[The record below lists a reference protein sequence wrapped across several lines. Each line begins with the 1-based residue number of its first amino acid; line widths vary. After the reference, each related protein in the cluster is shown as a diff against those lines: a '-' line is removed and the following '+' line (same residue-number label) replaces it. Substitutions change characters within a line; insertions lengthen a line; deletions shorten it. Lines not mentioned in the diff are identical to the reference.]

1 MRLRG
6 YSIKPSTGTEEYVDG
21 ADPEPAADNT
31 AADSNLGM
39 YINLLYTHRLIG

>member
-6 YSIKPSTGTEEYVDG
+6 YSIKPSAGTDDYVDG
-21 ADPEPAADNT
+21 ADPDPADNT

-39 YINLLYTHRLIG
+39 FINLLYTHRLIG

>member
-6 YSIKPSTGTEEYVDG
+6 YSIKPSTGTDYADG
-21 ADPEPAADNT
+21 ADPDPADNT

-39 YINLLYTHRLIG
+39 FINLLYTHRLIG